1 VAANYRALIKEL
13 YELLKKFT
21 TEEKVRAAHHAQFKV
36 SNKKLPN
43 KNSDKIE
50 ARYKF
55 LKRMDVVAK
64 LRERNEERRK
74 NQAEGDN
81 RVREFQEKCE
91 GAECEVAILRRY
103 VTDLE
108 KRVEEEQ
115 CSINQVTEKLKK
127 KRKEMLQKYA
137 IFFDMISGFEKKLEE
152 KDSAMEQIG
161 EQLKAKLSAE
171 ATLRREKEAMEIKI
185 DEKDTQIEELWRM
198 LQEQIN
204 IRREEKCKRN
214 DVLRV
219 LHVEMKQVEKQIS
232 VIDSDREKRL
242 DSLACHVKEQVT
254 APQDKDCGL
263 EKVREEL
270 EAVRPRN
277 TQVINCSNI
286 CFCVIGLALLVF
298 VFTYLC
304 MN

>member
-1 VAANYRALIKEL
+1 VAVSYRALTKEL

-21 TEEKVRAAHHAQFKV
+21 REEEVRAAHHAQFKV

-74 NQAEGDN
+74 NQAEGGN
-81 RVREFQEKCE
+81 RVRELQEKIE

-103 VTDLE
+103 ATDLE
-108 KRVEEEQ
+108 KRVEEQQ
-115 CSINQVTEKLKK
+115 CSINQVKK
-127 KRKEMLQKYA
+127 KTREKRGEMLQKYG
-137 IFFDMISGFEKKLEE
+137 IFLDMISGFKKKMEE
-152 KDSAMEQIG
+152 KDSAMDQIG

-185 DEKDTQIEELWRM
+185 DEKDTQIEELGRM
-198 LQEQIN
+198 LQEQMN
-204 IRREEKCKRN
+204 IRREEKCKWN
-214 DVLRV
+214 DVLTA
-219 LHVEMKQVEKQIS
+219 LYDGMKQVEKQIS
-232 VIDSDREKRL
+232 VKDSDREKRL
-242 DSLACHVKEQVT
+242 DSLACHIKEQVT

-263 EKVREEL
+263 EKVSEEL

-277 TQVINCSNI
+277 TQVINCSDI
-286 CFCVIGLALLVF
+286 CFCVIGLALLVS